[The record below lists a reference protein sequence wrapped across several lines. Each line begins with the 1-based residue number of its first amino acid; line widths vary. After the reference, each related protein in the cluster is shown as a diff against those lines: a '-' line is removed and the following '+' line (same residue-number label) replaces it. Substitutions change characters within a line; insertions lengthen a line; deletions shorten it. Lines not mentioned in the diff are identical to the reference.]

1 VAISASQILAEL
13 SVLAVIFGM
22 IFTALSFRHT
32 LPAPSEN
39 RKKKENAV
47 VPPQPGNKLDEK
59 PPVVSDPALSDESAA
74 ESEPESVPDDSAGSP
89 AEAEPAAAAEEP
101 KAAGKNEEA
110 SEEVDIPDVITKP
123 EAEEYDPFAPSTE
136 PIRLTLDPLI
146 GKTEETDSSVS
157 GEEKG

>member
-1 VAISASQILAEL
+1 MP
-13 SVLAVIFGM
+13 F
-22 IFTALSFRHT
+22 
-32 LPAPSEN
+32 PSEPDLI
-39 RKKKENAV
+39 RSAHKPQFPAV
-47 VPPQPGNKLDEK
+47 PASVPGLQ
-59 PPVVSDPALSDESAA
+59 PALEPATQ
-74 ESEPESVPDDSAGSP
+74 SEPESVPDDSAGSP

-110 SEEVDIPDVITKP
+110 SEAVDTPDVITKP